1 MTIRSVLLVDDDLDD
16 QDIFR
21 TALSEVAVSVIFT
34 TANNGEDALQKL
46 QAETN
51 YPDIIFLDINM
62 PVLNGF
68 DTLAQI
74 KKEDSLKHI
83 PVFIYTTSARPED
96 IEKAKELGAV
106 NCVRKPSDFLELCRF
121 ISSVLN
127 STPRPLPGRMA

>member
-1 MTIRSVLLVDDDLDD
+1 MLVDDDLDD

-21 TALSEVAVSVIFT
+21 TALSEVAESVALT

-46 QAETN
+46 HGNTH

-74 KKEDSLKHI
+74 KKDDSIKRI

-96 IEKAKELGAV
+96 VTKAREMGAV
-106 NCVRKPSDFLELCRF
+106 DCVKKPSDFSELCRF
-121 ISSVLN
+121 IGSVLN
-127 STPRPLPGRMA
+127 TPLPAPQGRMA

>member
-21 TALSEVAVSVIFT
+21 TALLEVASSVALT
-34 TANNGEDALQKL
+34 TANNGEDALQQL
-46 QAETN
+46 HN
-51 YPDIIFLDINM
+51 NPHYPDLIFLDINM

-74 KKEDSLKHI
+74 KKEAPLRNI

-96 IEKAKELGAV
+96 VERAKELGARD
-106 NCVRKPSDFLELCRF
+106 CIRKPSDFRELCRF
-121 ISSVLN
+121 ISSVLG
-127 STPRPLPGRMA
+127 SPPHAVQASLA

>member
-21 TALSEVAVSVIFT
+21 TALSEVAASVALT

-46 QAETN
+46 HGN
-51 YPDIIFLDINM
+51 SHYPDLIFLDINM

-74 KKEDSLKHI
+74 KKEDPIKEI

-96 IEKAKELGAV
+96 IEKAKELGALD
-106 NCVRKPSDFLELCRF
+106 CVKKPADFLELCRF

-127 STPRPLPGRMA
+127 TPPHAVQGRMA

>member
-21 TALSEVAVSVIFT
+21 TALSEVDGSVELA

-46 QAETN
+46 HGN
-51 YPDIIFLDINM
+51 SHYPDLIFLDINM

-74 KKEDSLKHI
+74 KKDDSIKRI
-83 PVFIYTTSARPED
+83 PVFIYTTSARVED
-96 IEKAKELGAV
+96 VERAKELGAID
-106 NCVRKPSDFLELCRF
+106 CVKKPSDFSELCRF
-121 ISSVLN
+121 IGSVLN
-127 STPRPLPGRMA
+127 TPPRAAPGRMA